1 LGAASI
7 YGWNTVAPFVFWE
20 TFSETRR
27 AMGQRGSQFKNAK
40 ERGEWAEVRF
50 LSRAMEQRFRV
61 AKLWGD
67 SAPYDLM
74 VEQDGIAHRVQVK
87 STMRRP
93 KPGAYPCHVPA
104 GKRRVHILEEIDF
117 VAAYIIP
124 LDLWY
129 IIPAG
134 VVAMRKGSIW
144 LAPWNR
150 QGKYERYLEAWHLL
164 RRWRTGPYAGKGG
177 GTAPR
182 SRGTRGVR
190 RDKDGAP
197 EGILQSS
204 SSSS

>member
-1 LGAASI
+1 MIYYKYRVKILGNI
-7 YGWNTVAPFVFWE
+7 GRGLHLRVEYG
-20 TFSETRR
+20 R
-27 AMGQRGSQFKNAK
+27 AIRIFGRLFRKRGERLGQRGSQFRNAK

-93 KPGAYPCHVPA
+93 KAGAYPCPVPA
-104 GKRRVHILEEIDF
+104 EKSEEIDF

-144 LAPWNR
+144 LAPRNR
-150 QGKYERYLEAWHLL
+150 QGKYERYLEAWHFVAAVEN
-164 RRWRTGPYAGKGG
+164 GAV
-177 GTAPR
+177 R
-182 SRGTRGVR
+182 SEGR
-190 RDKDGAP
+190 RDRAWKP
-197 EGILQSS
+197 RNKRCSEG
-204 SSSS
+204 

>member
-1 LGAASI
+1 
-7 YGWNTVAPFVFWE
+7 
-20 TFSETRR
+20 
-27 AMGQRGSQFKNAK
+27 MGQRGMQFKNAK

-50 LSRAMEQRFRV
+50 LARATELRFRV

-74 VEQDGIAHRVQVK
+74 VEQDGRAFRVQVK

-93 KPGAYPCHVPA
+93 KGGAYPCHVPA
-104 GKRRVHILEEIDF
+104 GKRLEHVLEEIDF

-144 LAPWNR
+144 LAPWRR
-150 QGKYERYLEAWHLL
+150 QSKYERYLEAWHLL
-164 RRWRTGPYAGKGG
+164 RRWRGESYAGKGEG
-177 GTAPR
+177 SASTGRETSGLPGPSVALAR
-182 SRGTRGVR
+182 SRALR
-190 RDKDGAP
+190 R
-197 EGILQSS
+197 
-204 SSSS
+204 

>member
-1 LGAASI
+1 
-7 YGWNTVAPFVFWE
+7 
-20 TFSETRR
+20 
-27 AMGQRGSQFKNAK
+27 
-40 ERGEWAEVRF
+40 
-50 LSRAMEQRFRV
+50 MEQRFRV

-74 VEQDGIAHRVQVK
+74 VEQDGSAHRVQVK

-93 KPGAYPCHVPA
+93 KAGAYPCHVPA
-104 GKRRVHILEEIDF
+104 GKRRIHILEEIDF

-164 RRWRTGPYAGKGG
+164 RRWRRGPCAGKGG
-177 GTAPR
+177 ETSPGGRAT
-182 SRGTRGVR
+182 TGVG
-190 RDKDGAP
+190 RDKDGAA
-197 EGILQSS
+197 EGFLRSS
-204 SSSS
+204 SSSPSSSSRRPRVIA

>member
-1 LGAASI
+1 
-7 YGWNTVAPFVFWE
+7 
-20 TFSETRR
+20 
-27 AMGQRGSQFKNAK
+27 MGQRGSQFKTAK

-93 KPGAYPCHVPA
+93 KGGAYPCHIPA
-104 GKRRVHILEEIDF
+104 GKRQLHILEEIDF

-144 LAPWNR
+144 LAPWRR
-150 QGKYERYLEAWHLL
+150 QSKYERYLEAWHLL
-164 RRWRTGPYAGKGG
+164 RRWRRGPYARKGG
-177 GTAPR
+177 GTAIG
-182 SRGTRGVR
+182 SCWKGTNLIENDQVGAGRV
-190 RDKDGAP
+190 DGKGRAD
-197 EGILQSS
+197 GR
-204 SSSS
+204 

>member
-1 LGAASI
+1 
-7 YGWNTVAPFVFWE
+7 
-20 TFSETRR
+20 
-27 AMGQRGSQFKNAK
+27 MGQRGSQFKNAK

-74 VEQDGIAHRVQVK
+74 VEQDGIAYRVQVK

-93 KPGAYPCHVPA
+93 KAGAYPCHVPA
-104 GKRRVHILEEIDF
+104 GKGRLHILEEIDF

-124 LDLWY
+124 LDFWY

-150 QGKYERYLEAWHLL
+150 KGKYERYLEAWHLL
-164 RRWRTGPYAGKGG
+164 RRWRTGTYAGKGG
-177 GTAPR
+177 GTATR
-182 SRGTRGVR
+182 RRGTGAVR
-190 RDKDGAP
+190 RGKDGAA
-197 EGILQSS
+197 EGVLWPSS
-204 SSSS
+204 SSSSTSSSARRLRVIASGS

>member
-1 LGAASI
+1 
-7 YGWNTVAPFVFWE
+7 
-20 TFSETRR
+20 
-27 AMGQRGSQFKNAK
+27 MGQRGSQFKNAK

-93 KPGAYPCHVPA
+93 KAGAYPCHVPA

-150 QGKYERYLEAWHLL
+150 QGEYERYLEAWHLL

-177 GTAPR
+177 GTAPG